1 MKQIGILVL
10 SVLVLS
16 LCTTNV
22 PAETQ
27 MVDVVHLKNGNV
39 IKGEIMQMTPNETIK
54 IETADGSIFVYE
66 MSEVEKMTKVR
77 KQKPQ
82 RKGFQKDRIKEIRM
96 QRMQKFEKTFVA
108 GVGLVVIVVLAI
120 MNSNK

>member
-27 MVDVVHLKNGNV
+27 MV
-39 IKGEIMQMTPNETIK
+39 E
-54 IETADGSIFVYE
+54 
-66 MSEVEKMTKVR
+66 
-77 KQKPQ
+77 
-82 RKGFQKDRIKEIRM
+82 
-96 QRMQKFEKTFVA
+96 
-108 GVGLVVIVVLAI
+108 
-120 MNSNK
+120 

>member
-16 LCTTNV
+16 LCATNV

-27 MVDVVHLKNGNV
+27 MVDVIHLKNGSV
-39 IKGEIMQMTPNETIK
+39 IKGEVVQMTPNKTIK

-66 MSEVEKMTKVR
+66 LNEVEKMTKVR

-82 RKGFQKDRIKEIRM
+82 RKG
-96 QRMQKFEKTFVA
+96 
-108 GVGLVVIVVLAI
+108 
-120 MNSNK
+120 

>member
-27 MVDVVHLKNGNV
+27 MVDVVHLKNGSV
-39 IKGEIMQMTPNETIK
+39 IKGEVCK
-54 IETADGSIFVYE
+54 
-66 MSEVEKMTKVR
+66 
-77 KQKPQ
+77 
-82 RKGFQKDRIKEIRM
+82 
-96 QRMQKFEKTFVA
+96 
-108 GVGLVVIVVLAI
+108 
-120 MNSNK
+120 